1 MASASSA
8 TVILIP
14 GLWMPAAVLLPWQ
27 WRLQAAGHT
36 VRRFAYPSW
45 RNGLAANVEALAR
58 YLADTPG
65 RPIHLVG
72 HSLGGLLILSLL
84 ARGRDEALGRVVLLG
99 SPALGSHAAARLGA
113 TAWGARLLG
122 RSLADW
128 LAELPPNQPPT
139 LPPAL
144 PPGIEAGVIAGTRSL
159 GLGRLLGG
167 LPRPNDGAVAV
178 AETRLPGAAD
188 FITLP
193 VSHSGMLLAPTCAA
207 QVNHFLAQGRF
218 RHD

>member
-1 MASASSA
+1 MAPASPA
-8 TVILIP
+8 TVILVP
-14 GLWMPAAVLLPWQ
+14 GLWMPALILLPWQ
-27 WRLQAAGHT
+27 WRLQAAGLA

-58 YLADTPG
+58 CLADTPG

-72 HSLGGLLILSLL
+72 HSLGGLLILGLL
-84 ARGRDEALGRVVLLG
+84 ARGRDERLGRAVLIG
-99 SPALGSHAAARLGA
+99 SPALGSHAAACLGA
-113 TAWGARLLG
+113 SVWGARLRG

-128 LAELPPNQPPT
+128 QAAP
-139 LPPAL
+139 PPAL
-144 PPGIEAGVIAGTRSL
+144 PAGAEAGVIAGSRSL

-178 AETRLPGAAD
+178 AETRLAGAAD

-193 VSHSGMLLAPTCAA
+193 ASHSGLLLSAACAA
-207 QVNHFLAQGRF
+207 QIAHFLARGRF
-218 RHD
+218 RHG

>member
-1 MASASSA
+1 MAPASSA

-14 GLWMPAAVLLPWQ
+14 GLWMPAAILLPWQ
-27 WRLQAAGHT
+27 WRLQAAGHA

-58 YLADTPG
+58 CLADTPG

-84 ARGRDEALGRVVLLG
+84 ARGRDEELGRLGRAVLLG

-113 TAWGARLLG
+113 SAWGARLVG

-128 LAELPPNQPPT
+128 LTAP
-139 LPPAL
+139 PPAL
-144 PPGIEAGVIAGTRSL
+144 PPGTEAGVIAGTRSL
-159 GLGRLLGG
+159 GLGRLLGS

-178 AETRLPGAAD
+178 AETRLPGASD

-193 VSHSGMLLAPTCAA
+193 VSHSGMLLSAACAA
-207 QVNHFLAQGRF
+207 QVAHFLAQGRF

>member
-1 MASASSA
+1 MAPASSA

-27 WRLQAAGHT
+27 WRLQAAGHA

-45 RNGLAANVEALAR
+45 RNGLADNVEALAR
-58 YLADTPG
+58 CLADTPG

-72 HSLGGLLILSLL
+72 HSLGGLQILSLL
-84 ARGRDEALGRVVLLG
+84 ARGHDERLGRVVLLG
-99 SPALGSHAAARLGA
+99 SPVLGSHAAARLGA
-113 TAWGARLLG
+113 SSWGARLVG
-122 RSLADW
+122 RCLADW
-128 LAELPPNQPPT
+128 LAELPPNQPP
-139 LPPAL
+139 PL
-144 PPGIEAGVIAGTRSL
+144 PPGIEAGVIAGSRSL

-178 AETRLPGAAD
+178 AETRLPGASD

-193 VSHSGMLLAPTCAA
+193 VSHSGMLIAATCAA
-207 QVNHFLAQGRF
+207 QVNHFLARGRF

>member
-1 MASASSA
+1 MAPASPS
-8 TVILIP
+8 TVILVP

-27 WRLQAAGHT
+27 WRLQAAGHA

-58 YLADTPG
+58 CLAETPG

-72 HSLGGLLILSLL
+72 HSLGSLLILSLL
-84 ARGRDEALGRVVLLG
+84 ARGRDERLGRAVLLG
-99 SPALGSHAAARLGA
+99 PPALGSHAAARLQA
-113 TAWGARLLG
+113 SAWGARLVG
-122 RSLADW
+122 RSLVDW
-128 LAELPPNQPPT
+128 LSVP
-139 LPPAL
+139 PPAL
-144 PPGIEAGVIAGTRSL
+144 PPGTEAGIIAGTRSL

-178 AETRLPGAAD
+178 AETRLSGAAD

-193 VSHSGMLLAPTCAA
+193 VSHSGMLFSAACAA
-207 QVNHFLAQGRF
+207 QVAQFLAQGCF
-218 RHD
+218 HHD

>member
-1 MASASSA
+1 MAPASSA

-27 WRLQAAGHT
+27 WRLQAAGHD

-45 RNGLAANVEALAR
+45 RNGLADNVEALAR
-58 YLADTPG
+58 CLADTPG

-84 ARGRDEALGRVVLLG
+84 ARGCDERLGRTVLLG

-113 TAWGARLLG
+113 NAWGARLIG
-122 RSLADW
+122 RCLADW
-128 LAELPPNQPPT
+128 LDELPPNQPP
-139 LPPAL
+139 
-144 PPGIEAGVIAGTRSL
+144 GIEAGSIAGTRSL
-159 GLGRLLGG
+159 GFGRLLGG
-167 LPRPNDGAVAV
+167 LPKPNDGVVAV
-178 AETRLPGAAD
+178 VETWLPGASD
-188 FITLP
+188 LITLP
-193 VSHSGMLLAPTCAA
+193 VSHSGMLLAATCTA

>member
-1 MASASSA
+1 MAPASSA

-27 WRLQAAGHT
+27 WRLQAAGHA

-58 YLADTPG
+58 CLADTPG

-84 ARGRDEALGRVVLLG
+84 ARGRDEGLGRLGRAVLLG
-99 SPALGSHAAARLGA
+99 SPALGSHAAARLA
-113 TAWGARLLG
+113 ASAWGARLVG

-128 LAELPPNQPPT
+128 LAAPSPT
-139 LPPAL
+139 L

-178 AETRLPGAAD
+178 TETRLPGAAD

-193 VSHSGMLLAPTCAA
+193 VSHSGMLLSAACAT
-207 QVNHFLAQGRF
+207 QVTHFLAQGHF

>member
-1 MASASSA
+1 MAPAFPS
-8 TVILIP
+8 TVILVP

-27 WRLQAAGHT
+27 WRLQAAGHA

-45 RNGLAANVEALAR
+45 RNGLAANVEVLAL
-58 YLADTPG
+58 YLAETPG

-84 ARGRDEALGRVVLLG
+84 ARGRDERLGRAVLLG
-99 SPALGSHAAARLGA
+99 PPALGSQAAARLQA
-113 TAWGARLLG
+113 SAWGARLIG

-128 LAELPPNQPPT
+128 LSVP
-139 LPPAL
+139 PPAL
-144 PPGIEAGVIAGTRSL
+144 PSGTEAGIIAGTRSL

-188 FITLP
+188 FIALP
-193 VSHSGMLLAPTCAA
+193 VSHSGMLSSSACAA
-207 QVNHFLAQGRF
+207 QVAHFLAQGRF
-218 RHD
+218 QHE

>member
-1 MASASSA
+1 MLPASSA
-8 TVILIP
+8 TVILVP

-27 WRLQAAGHT
+27 WRLQAAGHA

-58 YLADTPG
+58 CLAETPG
-65 RPIHLVG
+65 HPVHLVG

-84 ARGRDEALGRVVLLG
+84 ARGRDARLGRAVLLG
-99 SPALGSHAAARLGA
+99 PPALGSHAANRLRA
-113 TAWGARLLG
+113 SAWGAHLVG

-128 LAELPPNQPPT
+128 LNAPPPV
-139 LPPAL
+139 L
-144 PPGIEAGVIAGTRSL
+144 PPGTEAGIIAGTRSL

-167 LPRPNDGAVAV
+167 LPQPNDGAVAV
-178 AETRLPGAAD
+178 AETQLPGAAD

-193 VSHSGMLLAPTCAA
+193 VSHSGMLLSAACAA
-207 QVNHFLAQGRF
+207 QMVHFLAQGRF
-218 RHD
+218 SHD

>member
-1 MASASSA
+1 MAPAQST

-27 WRLQAAGHT
+27 WRLEAAGHA

-58 YLADTPG
+58 CLADTPG
-65 RPIHLVG
+65 RTVHLVG
-72 HSLGGLLILSLL
+72 HSLGGLLILGLL
-84 ARGRDEALGRVVLLG
+84 ARGHDERLERVVLLG

-113 TAWGARLLG
+113 SAWGARLVG
-122 RSLADW
+122 RSLGEW
-128 LAELPPNQPPT
+128 LRAPR
-139 LPPAL
+139 PAL
-144 PPGIEAGVIAGTRSL
+144 PPDLEAGIIAGTRGL

-178 AETRLPGAAD
+178 AETRLPGATD
-188 FITLP
+188 FVALP
-193 VSHSGMLLAPTCAA
+193 VSHSGMLLSAACAA
-207 QVNHFLAQGRF
+207 QVAHFLAQGRF
-218 RHD
+218 CHDH

>member
-1 MASASSA
+1 MAPAPPS
-8 TVILIP
+8 TVILVP

-27 WRLQAAGHT
+27 WRLQAAGHA

-45 RNGLAANVEALAR
+45 RNGLSANVEALAR
-58 YLADTPG
+58 CLADTPG

-84 ARGRDEALGRVVLLG
+84 ARGRDERLGRAVLLG

-113 TAWGARLLG
+113 SAWGARLVG

-128 LAELPPNQPPT
+128 LRAPPPT
-139 LPPAL
+139 LM
-144 PPGIEAGVIAGTRSL
+144 PGIEAGIIAGTRSL

-193 VSHSGMLLAPTCAA
+193 VSHSGMLLSAACAA
-207 QVNHFLAQGRF
+207 QVAHFLAHGRF